1 MMTTMLMSLKR
12 MLHLIDGDD
21 DDDDD
26 EDDNVDDDDGD
37 DDGDEDEND
46 GDDDDDDG
54 NDFKADA
61 SFEISLSCIPG
72 LQNLKNHR
80 VEKHRCV
87 TTTNNCCTQSIYKST
102 LSRNI
107 AVPNQMLFFCSI
119 LFLFFFPE
127 D

>member
-1 MMTTMLMSLKR
+1 MMTTMLMILKR
-12 MLHLIDGDD
+12 MLHLIDGD

-61 SFEISLSCIPG
+61 SFEISLSCVPG
-72 LQNLKNHR
+72 LQNLKKQR

-87 TTTNNCCTQSIYKST
+87 TTTNNCCTQSIYKSM
-102 LSRNI
+102 
-107 AVPNQMLFFCSI
+107 NQNVDKHHWHETARTS
-119 LFLFFFPE
+119 
-127 D
+127 